1 MMIAHLT
8 KMSDQVQTILF
19 RFLNLDRSG
28 AEKMLI

>member
-19 RFLNLDRSG
+19 RVLNLDRQWRI
-28 AEKMLI
+28 L

>member
-19 RFLNLDRSG
+19 RFLNLDRQWRI
-28 AEKMLI
+28 L